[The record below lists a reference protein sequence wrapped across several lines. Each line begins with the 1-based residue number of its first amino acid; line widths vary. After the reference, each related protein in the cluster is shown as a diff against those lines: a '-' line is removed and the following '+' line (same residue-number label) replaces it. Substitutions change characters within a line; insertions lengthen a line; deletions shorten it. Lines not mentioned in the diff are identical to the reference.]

1 MTAPGIRKW
10 RVIVAAKHRRRERIE
25 SDLGRERQLL
35 AEREAVLRDAVEVRT
50 QAHTE
55 QIEHEAKIVALLD
68 GTERFATSQY
78 LLHDAW
84 RTPLKEALDEAR
96 AVERKHRTALECQQA
111 KVAELQ
117 AALVRAEGS
126 LDECRRKLDTLLR
139 AAAVAAEFAADEE
152 AAENILAR
160 RYAR

>member
-1 MTAPGIRKW
+1 MTTPGVRKW
-10 RVIVAAKHRRRERIE
+10 RVIVAAKQRRRERIE
-25 SDLGRERQLL
+25 SDLTRERQLL
-35 AEREAVLRDAVEVRT
+35 AEREAVLRDAVELRT
-50 QAHTE
+50 RAQTE
-55 QIEHEAKIVALLD
+55 QVEHEAQIVALLD

-84 RTPLKEALDEAR
+84 RIPLKEALDEAR
-96 AVERKHRTALECQQA
+96 AVERNSRTALERQQA

-117 AALVRAEGS
+117 AALLRAEGS
-126 LDECRRKLDTLLR
+126 VDECRRKLDTLLC
-139 AAAVAAEFAADEE
+139 AAAVAAECAADEE